1 MKTIV
6 GILAGLLFAREA
18 WAFCGF
24 FVAQAG
30 AKLFNK
36 TSQVIIVRD
45 GARTVVTMANDY
57 QGDAKNFAMVVP
69 VPTVLK
75 REQIRVAEQG
85 LFDRFDAYSGPR
97 LAEYYD
103 PAPCQRLF
111 ARSSA
116 MYEASS
122 AVENAAA
129 PFPGGAKKLGVT
141 IEAKYTVG
149 EYDILILS
157 AKESGGLAAWLT
169 QNGYSIPDQAQEVLQ
184 PYIKNN
190 LKFFVVKVN
199 LNELTNSQ
207 NLRPLQIEYDY
218 DRFMLPIRLG
228 MANSDGVQD
237 MVVYALSKTGR
248 IETVNYRTVPI
259 PTNID
264 VPVSVKSRFGEFYKA
279 VFDKAWLMEGK
290 KAVFLEY
297 FWDLSGSN
305 FVKCDPCATDPP
317 TGDDL
322 IAAGANWL
330 TRKEPDGW
338 GGSNYDGT
346 VYLTRLHVRY
356 GRREFPEDL
365 TFTETPNKQNFQ
377 GRYVLHIPG
386 EGPYDC
392 PAGKLYL
399 KELAARR
406 MKEADNL
413 AKLTDWDVTPE
424 RKEAGDTEKN
434 YIPWVFSRDV
444 DEPGPPPSFTDY
456 LLYVSGAV
464 AVVLLV
470 LTLVL
475 VLPAAFKRI
484 KAA

>member
-1 MKTIV
+1 MRTII
-6 GILAGLLFAREA
+6 GIGLGLLMAHEA

-36 TSQVIIVRD
+36 TSQVIVVRD

-57 QGDAKNFAMVVP
+57 QGDVKNFAMVVP

-75 REQIRVAEQG
+75 REQIRVVESD
-85 LFDRFDAYSGPR
+85 LFDRLDAYSGPR

-103 PAPCQRLF
+103 PPPCQRMY
-111 ARSSA
+111 ARSSG
-116 MYEASS
+116 MYETSS

-129 PFPGGAKKLGVT
+129 PVPGSAQKLGVT
-141 IEAKYTVG
+141 IEARYTVG

-157 AKESGGLAAWLT
+157 AKESDGLATWLT
-169 QNGYSIPDQAQEVLQ
+169 QNGYHIPDQAREVLE
-184 PYIKNN
+184 PYIKNK

-199 LNELTNSQ
+199 LNELANS
-207 NLRPLQIEYDY
+207 NHLRPIQIEYDY

-248 IETVNYRTVPI
+248 VETVNYRTVPM

-279 VFDKAWLMEGK
+279 VFDKAWREEGK

-297 FWDLSGSN
+297 SWDLSGSN
-305 FVKCDPCATDPP
+305 FVKCDPCATNPP
-317 TGDDL
+317 TGEDL
-322 IAAGANWL
+322 VAAGAHWL
-330 TRKEPDGW
+330 TLKQPDGW
-338 GGSNYDGT
+338 GGSNYDGN

-356 GRREFPEDL
+356 GRKEFPEDL
-365 TFTETPNKQNFQ
+365 NFTETPNKQNFQ
-377 GRYVLHIPG
+377 SRYVLHIPG

-392 PAGKLYL
+392 PEGKRYL
-399 KELAARR
+399 KELAERR

-424 RKEAGDTEKN
+424 RKEAKDTEKN
-434 YIPWVFSRDV
+434 YMPWIFSRDV
-444 DEPGPPPSFTDY
+444 DEPGPPPTFTDY
-456 LLYVSGAV
+456 LLYVSGTV
-464 AVVLLV
+464 AVVLLI
-470 LTLVL
+470 LTLIL
-475 VLPAAFKRI
+475 VLPAAFKRL
-484 KAA
+484 KAT